1 MMCAVAAL
9 SLVVVPFYAAG
20 PARAAETPIP
30 FPTFADMHV
39 DYARRHVFVSGGS
52 GTNAV
57 FVFGFDGRQ
66 VARIDGLAGA
76 ADLLPDGDL
85 LYVALSNAD
94 EIAVVNAKT
103 FEVTDRLEVSPY
115 AQPVYL
121 SKSGDTIYFTHSCGG
136 YMEGELASVDLS
148 TRVPVPHEDDR
159 LVGCVQHAVVP
170 HDENTMFVWDS
181 SGYAPL
187 RKFNVTA
194 RQPVF
199 LNESP
204 GEQRFDDLRFS
215 SDGETFY
222 VRNTMYGSG
231 VDQRRIS
238 DYSIVLNYPPG
249 GVAYALTPDEGR
261 LFAAVSDYDTGDLAV
276 YRAGSPAPL
285 TTMEL
290 DGAYYS
296 QTILAGGLG
305 AGPAGD
311 RVFAVGLRGYYS
323 SNLAFR
329 VIWPQYRVA
338 AGAGSQTVPAAGN
351 GYEVWTDG
359 GRRVKNE
366 SLLARKDGRTFR
378 VNPRHTAGY
387 GGGVDGNR
395 LVYQVVRGR
404 RSDLRLYDLKKRRQ
418 ISTLDRLNTRAWE
431 WHPTISGGR
440 VLFSRQRGNLSQVIL
455 HPLGPGRARVLATER
470 SRTAVLVAGQVNG
483 RYATWTWCGRTC
495 EVVRMNLATGGRLRA
510 PRPARRINYG
520 GSVKR
525 DGTLYYV
532 QSGFGCGTNA
542 AIMRFAGGRATEID
556 ELGSGKDAF
565 FTYADGANDRVLFD
579 EATCTY
585 RGTGSRWDVL
595 SFRDVATNGDWA
607 GKASPEEETPA
618 ELPPLEGE
626 PWFGDLLPG
635 GPR

>member
-1 MMCAVAAL
+1 MCTVAAL
-9 SLVVVPFYAAG
+9 SLVIVPFDAAR

-30 FPTFADMHV
+30 FATFADMHV

-94 EIAVVNAKT
+94 EIAVVNVKT
-103 FEVTDRLEVSPY
+103 LDVTDRLEVSPY

-121 SKSGDTIYFTHSCGG
+121 SKSRDTIYFTHSCSG
-136 YMEGELASVDLS
+136 YMEGEMASVDLS
-148 TRVPVPHEDDR
+148 TRVPVPHEDNR
-159 LVGCVQHAVVP
+159 LIGCMKHAVVP
-170 HDENTMFVWDS
+170 TDENTMFAWDS

-187 RKFNVTA
+187 RRFNVTA

-199 LNESP
+199 LDESP
-204 GEQRFDDLRFS
+204 GDERFDDLEFS

-222 VRNTMYGSG
+222 VRNTMYGAG
-231 VDQRRIS
+231 IDQRRLG
-238 DYSIVLNYPPG
+238 DYSVVMNYPRAG
-249 GVAYALTPDEGR
+249 AAYGLTPDEDR
-261 LFAAVSDYDTGDLAV
+261 LFATTNDYDTGDLAV
-276 YRAGSPAPL
+276 YRTGSPAPL

-296 QTILAGGLG
+296 QGILPGALA

-311 RVFAVGLRGYYS
+311 RVFAVGSRDYYD

-338 AGAGSQTVPAAGN
+338 AGGGSQTVPAAGN
-351 GYEVWTDG
+351 GYETWTNG
-359 GRRVKNE
+359 GRRVRNE
-366 SLLARKDGRTFR
+366 TLLARGGGRTFR
-378 VNPRHTAGY
+378 VNPLHTSGY
-387 GGGVDGNR
+387 GGGIDGNR
-395 LVYQVVRGR
+395 LVYQIVRGR

-418 ISTLDRLNTRAWE
+418 ISTLDRMNTRAWE

-455 HPLGPGRARVLATER
+455 QPLGRGRARVLAAER
-470 SRTAVLVAGQVNG
+470 SRTSALIAGQVNG

-495 EVVRMNLATGGRLRA
+495 EVVRMNLATGNRLRA

-542 AIMRFAGGRATEID
+542 AIMRFAGGRVTEID
-556 ELGSGKDAF
+556 ELGTGKDAF

-595 SFRDVATNGDWA
+595 SFRDIPTSRDRG
-607 GKASPEEETPA
+607 GKPSPEEEAPT

-626 PWFGDLLPG
+626 PWFGGLLPG
-635 GPR
+635 GP